1 MSSEPSEAGATGSY
15 PQTFFEPP
23 SGAGQVL
30 LIRHGQSEPYRPG
43 SPFPLVDGHGDPK
56 LTELGHY
63 QATLVGGRLATEP
76 VAAIYASSLTRT
88 QQTAAPLAEATGLT
102 TVIEPDLREVFL
114 GEGEGGRFREMATND
129 HPAAVAL
136 RENQE
141 WGEVPGAETNEQLTA
156 RTVGAVRRIAAAH
169 PDQLV
174 AAFCHGGVI
183 AAVLGYT
190 MGVNAMAF
198 GGARHTSINH
208 LVVSPPANDPALWTL
223 RLFNDGGHSGSL
235 TGDHLPG

>member
-1 MSSEPSEAGATGSY
+1 MTSETNQDSPAGSY
-15 PQTFFEPP
+15 PQKFFEPP

-30 LIRHGQSEPYRPG
+30 LIRHGQSQPYVPG
-43 SPFPLVDGHGDPK
+43 QPFPLVDGHGDPH

-63 QATLVGGRLATEP
+63 QAKLVGQRLSDEP
-76 VAAIYASSLTRT
+76 IAAIYVSSLTRT
-88 QQTAAPLAEATGLT
+88 HQTAAPLSEATGLT
-102 TVIEPDLREVFL
+102 PTVEPDLREVFL
-114 GEGEGGRFREMATND
+114 GEGEGGRFREMSMND

-136 RENQE
+136 RQNQE
-141 WGEVPGAETNEQLTA
+141 WGEVPGAETNEQLTK

-208 LVVSPPANDPALWTL
+208 LVVEPPATDPTGWTL
-223 RLFNDGGHSGSL
+223 RLFNDGGHSGTL
-235 TGDHLPG
+235 TGDHYPG